1 MNFNTKTFD
10 IITINKENAILW
22 GQQMWFILTN
32 VYNKN
37 NIDKLR
43 THKMWLQNITL
54 AVIYQEFLVSGF
66 EDVNS
71 KIDIDQYFDLPE
83 FEWEEVTLAY
93 LASSEHL
100 SYKYFEDFD
109 KNSRNALLSDL
120 VVKMKNFIFY
130 SLVKH
135 FGSTSNGVFDE
146 MMKSINDKELL
157 LKFDKHNAWDF
168 VREEFTLFEDY

>member
-1 MNFNTKTFD
+1 MISEKTFD
-10 IITINKENAILW
+10 IITTNKDNALLW
-22 GQQMWFILTN
+22 GQQMWFLLTN
-32 VYNKN
+32 VHNNHNINKRQKHELW
-37 NIDKLR
+37 IE
-43 THKMWLQNITL
+43 NITL
-54 AVIYQEFLVSGF
+54 AVIYQEFLSAGL
-66 EDVNS
+66 EDTNS
-71 KIDIDQYFDLPE
+71 KIDLIKLFNLPE
-83 FEWEEVTLAY
+83 FEWDEVTLAY